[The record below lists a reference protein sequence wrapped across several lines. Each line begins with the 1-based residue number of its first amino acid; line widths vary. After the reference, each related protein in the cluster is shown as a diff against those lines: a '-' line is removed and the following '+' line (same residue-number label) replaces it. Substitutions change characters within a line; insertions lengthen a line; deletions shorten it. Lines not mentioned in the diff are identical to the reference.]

1 MIIKPGYYYNNSTRN
16 LEVGNLVLEPNT
28 FISSTEPEFAKI
40 EARVFGLLIHESKLL
55 INLRNKF
62 TQVGCD
68 YVEPV
73 VEDEVAVVTEVTP
86 EPTVDPKE
94 LQPELIVPVEKT
106 FIVEEP
112 VTPPT
117 IVAPVIEAPL
127 PDPAIV
133 PETNIIDPPAVEPIK
148 ESVVKKTVK
157 TKK

>member
-55 INLRNKF
+55 VNLRNKF

-73 VEDEVAVVTEVTP
+73 VEDEVVVADPVTP
-86 EPTVDPKE
+86 EPIVDPKE

-117 IVAPVIEAPL
+117 IVASVIEAPL

-133 PETNIIDPPAVEPIK
+133 ASENLIKPE
-148 ESVVKKTVK
+148 VKKPVK
-157 TKK
+157 PKK